1 MNFMSPAEIRLIYDA
16 VRYYQCNRMGREDE
30 CKEILKKIS
39 PTLNGPYGN
48 RPPCD

>member
-16 VRYYQCNRMGREDE
+16 VRYYQCNRMGKEDE

-39 PTLNGPYGN
+39 PALNLYGN